1 MISHT
6 SRAARARRA
15 GSGVALGALGLCSLM
30 KAPPPHPVVGA
41 LLHSTSLY
49 QQHTHAIHLS
59 TLEHLSGSCG
69 RCSLL
74 WFLRAS
80 PLSHVDVACRCGRHA
95 HIAGCGTGSRH
106 RLCLGRTHTSVRASV
121 ISVASGVISQVIA
134 DPGVLWG
141 IAVACGAAIRGP
153 SRPTAWEIVR
163 GKGRVAVPVNIAV
176 VIVAVARP
184 RAADEQLVGG
194 GGDNS
199 GSPPRGPRA

>member
-1 MISHT
+1 M
-6 SRAARARRA
+6 RRARRGA
-15 GSGVALGALGLCSLM
+15 ALGLRSHM
-30 KAPPPHPVVGA
+30 SAATAPRRRRTPTQHISISAAHTCYTSQHSRA
-41 LLHSTSLY
+41 LVRQLRPLLVTLVSSRF
-49 QQHTHAIHLS
+49 AALS
-59 TLEHLSGSCG
+59 
-69 RCSLL
+69 R
-74 WFLRAS
+74 R
-80 PLSHVDVACRCGRHA
+80 CRCGRHA